1 MGTPDFA
8 KTSLE
13 ALVSENFD
21 IVGVVT
27 QPDRPKGRGYTLMP
41 PPVKV
46 YAQENGLSVYQP
58 ERLRDNE
65 EFKALLSDLAP
76 DVIVV
81 VAYGRILP
89 PYVLDFPKFGCVNV
103 HGSLLPAYRG
113 AAPIQRAIINGE
125 REIGITIMYMNE
137 GLDTGD
143 MLAKASFELSEGDN
157 FGTVHDKLAE
167 MGAGKLCEVLH
178 GFERGEVGAEAQDDS
193 LATYAAKIEKED
205 CKIDFTRPAK
215 ELHNLIR
222 GLSPVPLAYSSLS
235 GKIIKIVSA
244 KVLPDVSKGEVGE
257 VLSLDGGA
265 ITVKCGEGAIAI
277 TELVPEGKGKMKAS
291 DFINGRKVSTGDIF
305 GK

>member
-13 ALVSENFD
+13 ALVSEGFD

-58 ERLRDNE
+58 EKLRDNE
-65 EFKALLSDLAP
+65 EFKALLSQLDP

-89 PYVLDFPKFGCVNV
+89 SYVLDYPKFKCVNV

-143 MLAKASFELSEGDN
+143 MLAKASFTAEDSDN

-167 MGAGKLCEVLH
+167 MGAIKLCEVLH
-178 GFERGEVGAEAQDDS
+178 GFEEGRIDAEKQDDS
-193 LATYAAKIEKED
+193 LATYAAKIEKAD
-205 CKIDFTRPAK
+205 CKIDFSRPAK
-215 ELHNLIR
+215 ELHDLIR
-222 GLSPVPLAYSSLS
+222 GLSPVPLAYSCLS

-244 KVLPDVSKGEVGE
+244 KLLPDVSRGQIGE
-257 VLSLDGGA
+257 VLSLDGGSV
-265 ITVKCGEGAIAI
+265 TVKCGEGAIAI

-291 DFINGRKVSTGDIF
+291 DFINGRKVSVGDIF
-305 GK
+305 E